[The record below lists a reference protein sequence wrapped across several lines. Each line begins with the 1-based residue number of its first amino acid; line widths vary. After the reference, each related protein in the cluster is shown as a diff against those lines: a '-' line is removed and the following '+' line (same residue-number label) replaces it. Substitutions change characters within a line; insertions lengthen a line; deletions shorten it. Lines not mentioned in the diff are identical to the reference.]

1 MNKFMVYQN
10 EKYDVCYLQILEKS
24 TEEEI
29 DNSDNVSE
37 ISNLSGLSE
46 ESWKPT
52 SGKTVWISEFQVVQ
66 ITFII

>member
-1 MNKFMVYQN
+1 
-10 EKYDVCYLQILEKS
+10 LEKS

-46 ESWKPT
+46 ESFKLLTYLVLT
-52 SGKTVWISEFQVVQ
+52 STIMIDTLFQ
-66 ITFII
+66 